1 MTLSVQVS
9 PSAPE
14 AARILEDALRARK
27 FVFVAGD
34 CKVDYEGRASS
45 VLEWGERVAI
55 VKQDGSVLVH
65 RPVGYEPVNWQPSG
79 CLVKVWLEDSGNLVM
94 SATRSQPRENVSIEF
109 REIFLTLTGAMKD
122 SGEFALHVTEEQ
134 MKQAIL
140 VAPHLVEE
148 GLKPLQ
154 EEKSLGEAGF
164 TDILAE
170 DNEGHLVIIEI
181 KRHPASKDAAMQL
194 QRYLDTLRKRIPR
207 HIRGIVVA
215 PELNKSAQAMFESL
229 GIEFI
234 RLAPEKCF
242 SVLKSRRDMKLSHFL
257 P

>member
-94 SATRSQPRENVSIEF
+94 SATRSQPRENVSIES
-109 REIFLTLTGAMKD
+109 K
-122 SGEFALHVTEEQ
+122 
-134 MKQAIL
+134 
-140 VAPHLVEE
+140 
-148 GLKPLQ
+148 
-154 EEKSLGEAGF
+154 
-164 TDILAE
+164 
-170 DNEGHLVIIEI
+170 
-181 KRHPASKDAAMQL
+181 ASA
-194 QRYLDTLRKRIPR
+194 RPR
-207 HIRGIVVA
+207 HGLERLGRRARRRHRGRA
-215 PELNKSAQAMFESL
+215 DRRQA
-229 GIEFI
+229 
-234 RLAPEKCF
+234 
-242 SVLKSRRDMKLSHFL
+242 RDR
-257 P
+257 

>member
-94 SATRSQPRENVSIEF
+94 SDQVATQGKCLDRISRDFSYAY
-109 REIFLTLTGAMKD
+109 RGY
-122 SGEFALHVTEEQ
+122 
-134 MKQAIL
+134 
-140 VAPHLVEE
+140 E
-148 GLKPLQ
+148 G
-154 EEKSLGEAGF
+154 F
-164 TDILAE
+164 W
-170 DNEGHLVIIEI
+170 
-181 KRHPASKDAAMQL
+181 
-194 QRYLDTLRKRIPR
+194 
-207 HIRGIVVA
+207 
-215 PELNKSAQAMFESL
+215 
-229 GIEFI
+229 
-234 RLAPEKCF
+234 
-242 SVLKSRRDMKLSHFL
+242 
-257 P
+257 